1 MSKNICLTLNSVNN
15 VNRTE
20 TQKCWRLL
28 CTSKISRES
37 LFKIKSNSANRS
49 ETTNKQ
55 KKKDFEK
62 LKLENNKLMQ
72 DNVKLHDKHGYQV
85 QRNER

>member
-1 MSKNICLTLNSVNN
+1 ML
-15 VNRTE
+15 
-20 TQKCWRLL
+20 RLL

-85 QRNER
+85 QRNKRYFTVLLENRVPELLRSNSKLL

>member
-1 MSKNICLTLNSVNN
+1 MQTDQRPPI
-15 VNRTE
+15 
-20 TQKCWRLL
+20 
-28 CTSKISRES
+28 
-37 LFKIKSNSANRS
+37 
-49 ETTNKQ
+49 NK

-85 QRNER
+85 QRNERKFTVLLENRVPELLRSNSKLL

>member
-20 TQKCWRLL
+20 TQ
-28 CTSKISRES
+28 ISRES